1 MTKEEKLR
9 DVFLTRKEHGSADIP
24 YRQEDLEAIYVAM
37 EEYAQ
42 QSKPE
47 TIKTVNPSAYWFN
60 GRLVSFEDMKS
71 RTVSDMDEIVPL
83 YTMQLRKPK
92 P

>member
-1 MTKEEKLR
+1 MTKEERFYR
-9 DVFLTRKEHGSADIP
+9 DKYPEVKELTLMDKEII
-24 YRQEDLEAIYVAM
+24 ETL

-42 QSKPE
+42 QVNPE

>member
-1 MTKEEKLR
+1 MTKEEVFIKAASNHDERLTKLMQPSTM
-9 DVFLTRKEHGSADIP
+9 DV
-24 YRQEDLEAIYVAM
+24 IYEAM